1 MCIRYSCVCAQWCG
15 HVQLFATP
23 WTVAHQA
30 PLSMR
35 FSRQEYWSGLPS
47 DTLIWVL
54 QRGSKAEYMSEV
66 FVTGRP
72 LGSFTVTIVLR
83 EAWETERSFFFFWQ
97 KGLIAPVLQI
107 RSVTLREGKWICQ
120 NLKAKQQYRQEL
132 ETQPNIVSLF
142 TCQFVSFHPSVL
154 KYA

>member
-1 MCIRYSCVCAQWCG
+1 MCIRYSCVCAQWCSC
-15 HVQLFATP
+15 VQLFATP
-23 WTVAHQA
+23 WTVARQA

-35 FSRQEYWSGLPS
+35 FSRQEYWSGFPS

-54 QRGSKAEYMSEV
+54 QRGSKAEDMSEV

-72 LGSFTVTIVLR
+72 LGSFPVTIVLR
-83 EAWETERSFFFFWQ
+83 EAWETERSYCSCFTNKVSHTQ
-97 KGLIAPVLQI
+97 GKG
-107 RSVTLREGKWICQ
+107 ICQ

-132 ETQPNIVSLF
+132 ESQPNIVSLF